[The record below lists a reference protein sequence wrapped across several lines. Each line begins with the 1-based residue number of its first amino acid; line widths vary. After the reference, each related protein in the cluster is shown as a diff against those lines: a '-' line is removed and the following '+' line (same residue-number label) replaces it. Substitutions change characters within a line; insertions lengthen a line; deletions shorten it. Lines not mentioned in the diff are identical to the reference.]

1 MGMTYKE
8 RLRTRLEGLPG
19 ALPLAR
25 LTMETIRVS
34 MRYRVTGL
42 ASEGAFFMLLSLPPL
57 LLGLFGGIG
66 YVGSALGPEAVGR
79 VVQAVQTY
87 AEQFLTA
94 SSVSDLVLPTI
105 DDVLRGGRLDLISVG
120 FLLSLWSGS
129 RALNVFVDTI
139 SIMYGQSGA
148 RGIIRMRAFSLGLYA
163 LAVFG
168 AILVLPLTLLG
179 PSLLASWMPGQAAS
193 ITQALY
199 WPTLLLLGLVGL
211 TSLYHIATPRRS
223 PWVRDLPGAALA
235 VAIWV
240 GASYVVRISIEASL
254 GGGSIYGPLSAPIV
268 LLIWLYALAIAILI
282 GAGLNAAA
290 RVLWPVRLRD
300 GAGTRVINW
309 AKNGAGGLLARGS
322 GDGAREPAEA
332 ATYSDSDIVEDRA
345 DPESEQLAHDR
356 QYARNERGPIGS
368 AVERTLHERPDRDRA
383 PEKR

>member
-1 MGMTYKE
+1 MATKE
-8 RLRTRLEGLPG
+8 RLRTRLEELPG

-25 LTMETIRVS
+25 LTMATIRVC

-57 LLGLFGGIG
+57 VLGLFGGIG
-66 YVGSALGPEAVGR
+66 YVGSALGPESVER

-94 SSVSDLVLPTI
+94 SSVTDLVLPTI

-163 LAVFG
+163 VAIFG

-199 WPTLLLLGLVGL
+199 WPTLLLLGLLGL

-223 PWVRDLPGAALA
+223 PWLRDLPGAALA

-300 GAGTRVINW
+300 GAGTRLINW
-309 AKNGAGGLLARGS
+309 VQDGAGGLLSRGS
-322 GDGAREPAEA
+322 ETAGREEE
-332 ATYSDSDIVEDRA
+332 ATYSDREIAEDRD
-345 DPESEQLAHDR
+345 DPKSEQLAHDR
-356 QYARNERGPIGS
+356 QYSHGDRGPIGS
-368 AVERTLHERPDRDRA
+368 AVERTLEDHPDREPA

>member
-1 MGMTYKE
+1 MTTKE
-8 RLRTRLEGLPG
+8 RLRVRLEELPG
-19 ALPLAR
+19 ALALAR
-25 LTMETIRVS
+25 LTMATIRVC

-57 LLGLFGGIG
+57 VLGLFGGIG
-66 YVGSALGPEAVGR
+66 YVGSALGPESVNR
-79 VVQAVQTY
+79 VVRAVQTY

-94 SSVSDLVLPTI
+94 SSVTDLVLPTI

-163 LAVFG
+163 VAIFG

-179 PSLLASWMPGQAAS
+179 PSLLASWMPGTAAT

-199 WPTLLLLGLVGL
+199 WPTLLLLGLVGV

-223 PWVRDLPGAALA
+223 PWLRDLPGAALA

-300 GAGTRVINW
+300 GAGTRLINW
-309 AKNGAGGLLARGS
+309 VQDGAGGLLSRGS
-322 GDGAREPAEA
+322 GDETAGLEEES
-332 ATYSDSDIVEDRA
+332 TYSDREIVQDRG
-345 DPESEQLAHDR
+345 DPKSEQLVHDR
-356 QYARNERGPIGS
+356 QYSHGDRGPIGS
-368 AVERTLHERPDRDRA
+368 AVERALEDHPDREPA

>member
-1 MGMTYKE
+1 MTPKE
-8 RLRTRLEGLPG
+8 RLRTRLEELPG
-19 ALPLAR
+19 ALALAR
-25 LTMETIRVS
+25 LTMATIRVC

-57 LLGLFGGIG
+57 VLGLFGGIG
-66 YVGSALGPEAVGR
+66 YVGSALGPESVDR

-94 SSVSDLVLPTI
+94 SSVTDLVLPTI

-163 LAVFG
+163 VAIFG
-168 AILVLPLTLLG
+168 AILVVPLTLLG
-179 PSLLASWMPGQAAS
+179 PSLLASWMPGQAAT

-211 TSLYHIATPRRS
+211 TSMYHIATPRRS
-223 PWVRDLPGAALA
+223 PWLRDLPGAALA

-300 GAGTRVINW
+300 GAGTRLINW
-309 AKNGAGGLLARGS
+309 VQDGAGGLLARGS
-322 GDGAREPAEA
+322 GGETAGREEV
-332 ATYSDSDIVEDRA
+332 ATYSDREIVEDRGNPA
-345 DPESEQLAHDR
+345 SGQVAHDR
-356 QYARNERGPIGS
+356 QYSHGERGPIGS
-368 AVERTLHERPDRDRA
+368 AVERTLEDHPDHEQA
-383 PEKR
+383 AEKR